1 MPHLDAEAAL
11 ASEHTTLERIEYLLA
26 TLACA
31 VTGQTPHAL
40 LPWRRAGIESF
51 MEAATRGK

>member
-1 MPHLDAEAAL
+1 MPHLDADAAL

-31 VTGQTPHAL
+31 MTGQSPQNL
-40 LPWRRAGIESF
+40 LPWRRRGIEDF
-51 MEAATRGK
+51 MGRINGQ

>member
-1 MPHLDAEAAL
+1 MPHLDADAAL

-31 VTGQTPHAL
+31 MTNQSPQQL
-40 LPWRRAGIESF
+40 LPWRRRGIEDF
-51 MEAATRGK
+51 MGRIHGQ